1 MSLAICF
8 PITFAIMIINA
19 TLGVSV
25 GIGYYLTMASL
36 STVCLVIGLVLFNS
50 KKIFASKNKVVN
62 KNNSKPA
69 TKQNKPK
76 SVGHRRKIS

>member
-50 KKIFASKNKVVN
+50 KKIFDSKNKVVN
-62 KNNSKPA
+62 KNNSKSA